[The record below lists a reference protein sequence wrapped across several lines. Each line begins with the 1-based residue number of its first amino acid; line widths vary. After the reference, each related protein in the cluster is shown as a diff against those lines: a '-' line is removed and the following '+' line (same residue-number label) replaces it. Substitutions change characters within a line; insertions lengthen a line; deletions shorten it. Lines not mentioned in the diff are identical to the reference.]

1 MIDLAFLTDTLGQL
15 LMGLPTTLALTA
27 TGAIAGAILA
37 LILAAMQLSS
47 KRMPRMI
54 ARFYV
59 FLFRGSPLLVQI
71 FLIYY
76 GLSQFPE
83 VRHSLLWP
91 YLRDPYWCASLAL
104 SLNTAAYASEIFRGG
119 VLSVNKGVIE
129 AARASGLSRW
139 LTFRLII
146 FPLALRQA
154 LPAYGSEIIL
164 LVKASSLASTVTL
177 MEVTGIAAKIIAATY
192 RPVEVFI
199 CAAVIYLAVN
209 FIITRA
215 IQAME
220 RSLSH

>member
-1 MIDLAFLTDTLGQL
+1 LIDFPFLLDTSQRLIA
-15 LMGLPTTLALTA
+15 GLPTTLALTA
-27 TGAIAGAILA
+27 TAAIAGAILA
-37 LILAAMQLSS
+37 AILAAMLLSS
-47 KRMPRMI
+47 KPLPRVV

-76 GLSQFPE
+76 GLSQFSA
-83 VRHSLLWP
+83 VRKSLFWP
-91 YLRDPYWCASLAL
+91 YLRDPYWCASVAL

-119 VLSVNKGVIE
+119 VLSINKGLIE

-139 LTFRLII
+139 LTFRLVV

-164 LVKASSLASTVTL
+164 LVKASSLASTITL
-177 MEVTGIAAKIIAATY
+177 MEVTGIAAKIIAASY

-199 CAAVIYLAVN
+199 CAAVIYLALN
-209 FIITRA
+209 FLITRLIHSA
-215 IQAME
+215 E
-220 RSLSH
+220 RSLSP